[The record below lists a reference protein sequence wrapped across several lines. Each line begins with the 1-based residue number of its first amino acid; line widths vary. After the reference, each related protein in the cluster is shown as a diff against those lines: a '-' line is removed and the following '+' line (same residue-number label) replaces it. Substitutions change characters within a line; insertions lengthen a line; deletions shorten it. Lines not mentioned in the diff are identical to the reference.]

1 MNKELLL
8 VKNLKLI
15 LIKRQTN
22 IIIQDSSE
30 LLLKYI
36 LDIYKI
42 SMNTLYYNIKHLN
55 TKFF

>member
-55 TKFF
+55 IKFF